1 MYMNQTYKQR
11 YEYWYNSEITY
22 NVEYEIISRLLCG
35 KTEYQRMILEH
46 TCKAM
51 FTEKKLRTIYEIITD
66 YVKTHGIAKLNAM
79 DLICTLDDTNI
90 QYTGYIYDITKNFI
104 ISADSSNLIM
114 CLISLYEKRLL
125 NECKTRE
132 DFESVENEI
141 SKYKFMDTTNNLFDI
156 ANKYLL
162 DYETQGENITP
173 TYYPSID
180 NLIDGLQGGNYMI
193 LAGSTGMG
201 KTVMALN
208 IALSMAKHNKK
219 VLYFS
224 MEMTPE
230 ELISRIIAN
239 EANISAQ
246 NLRNYKMEQQEVLRY
261 TDYIASAKFNDLQ
274 NKIIIPKINDITI
287 KKIEEIARNTQADI
301 IFIDYLGLIR
311 SDNNKSS
318 IYEQVSDISRR
329 LKLLAMETKK
339 PFIILHQLNR
349 DVKNRQDKHPTLS
362 DLRDSGKI
370 EQDADFITF
379 VYRPAYYDKNQD
391 KTRLEFILAKSRHTS
406 HAGETALLKFDGIH
420 QRITDTQQTIE
431 RGAEQ
436 WLLNF

>member
-1 MYMNQTYKQR
+1 MSITRTYKQR
-11 YEYWYNSEITY
+11 YDYWYNSEITY

-35 KTEYQRMILEH
+35 KTEYKRMILEH

-51 FTEKKLRTIYEIITD
+51 FIDKKLRTIYEIITD
-66 YVKTHGIAKLNAM
+66 YVKYHGIEKLNAT
-79 DLICTLDDTNI
+79 DLICTLDDTNV
-90 QYTGYIYDITKNFI
+90 QYTGYIYDIANNFI
-104 ISADSSNLIM
+104 ISADSSNHIM
-114 CLISLYEKRLL
+114 CLIALYEKRLL
-125 NECKTRE
+125 RECKNRE
-132 DFESVENEI
+132 DFEKVENEI
-141 SKYKFMDTTNNLFDI
+141 SKYKFIDTTNNLFDI

-162 DYETQGENITP
+162 DYETQGKNITP

-180 NLIDGLQGGNYMI
+180 SLIDGLQGGNYMI

-208 IALSMAKHNKK
+208 IALSMAKHGKK
-219 VLYFS
+219 ILYFS

-246 NLRNYKMEQQEVLRY
+246 NLRNYKMEQPEVLRY
-261 TDYIASAKFNDLQ
+261 TDYITSQKFNELQ
-274 NKIIIPKINDITI
+274 NNIIIPKINDISI
-287 KKIEEIARNTQADI
+287 SKIEEIVRNNQSDV
-301 IFIDYLGLIR
+301 IFIDYLGLIK
-311 SDNNKSS
+311 SDLKTS

-329 LKLLAMETKK
+329 LKLLALETKK

-379 VYRPAYYDKNQD
+379 VYRPAYYDTNQD
-391 KTRLEFILAKSRHTS
+391 KTIIEFILAKSRHTS
-406 HAGETALLKFDGIH
+406 HAGESVILKFDGIH
-420 QRITDTQQTIE
+420 QRIIDKMKNE
-431 RGAEQ
+431 RKSEQ